1 MVRAPMPPGNRHYCM
16 VILENIFSTEGYP
29 AGAGL
34 RPARNYDI
42 TFEKRVSNRFEKH
55 FFCHPERSEG
65 SRAG

>member
-1 MVRAPMPPGNRHYCM
+1 M